1 MSQKYLDFMTLVRIF
16 ALMSKFLNDING
28 HYAVE
33 KKAILSLCDKGMAY
47 SLADLARELGTS
59 IPKISRIVGEM
70 MEEGYLADLG
80 KQESAGGRRP
90 NIYGLNPS
98 AGYFVGVDVESETIA
113 IAVTNFPGQ
122 VIHFEEKIPF
132 SLGNTEESALQ
143 MCRLVLDRLEKAQID
158 ANIIRSYG
166 VNLTGRVNHLTGYS
180 YSYYI
185 GEEKPIRDI
194 FEQGFGKKVSIE
206 NDSRGM
212 AYGEY
217 MSGIAGDAGT
227 VLFLNVGWGLGMGM
241 VLDGKLF
248 LGKSGFSGEVGHF
261 PLLDNHQICRCGKI
275 GCLETGASGLALHR
289 LVKEKLKEG
298 NPSILSSI
306 QEKGLEITLD
316 DILDAVSKEDI
327 TAIECVE
334 SIGITLGRAVAGL
347 INIFNPDMVIVGGRL
362 SVTER
367 YLMPQLKMAVN
378 KLSLNLV
385 NKDTVIKVSRLG
397 ERAGAIG
404 ASLLSKSRLLNNID

>member
-1 MSQKYLDFMTLVRIF
+1 MEKCLIVAIF
-16 ALMSKFLNDING
+16 ASMSTFLNDING
-28 HYAVE
+28 HYAAE
-33 KKAILSLCDKGMAY
+33 KKTILSLCEKGMAF
-47 SLADLARELGTS
+47 SLADLAKELGTS

-70 MEEGYLADLG
+70 LDEGYLADLG

-98 AGYFVGVDVESETIA
+98 AGYFIGIDVGQNSLS
-113 IAVTNFPGQ
+113 IAVTDFPGH
-122 VIHFEEKIPF
+122 VILFENKVPF
-132 SLGNTEESALQ
+132 RLVNTEESALE
-143 MCRLVLDRLEKAQID
+143 MCKTVLERLDRAEID
-158 ANIIRSYG
+158 RSLIRSFG
-166 VNLTGRVNHLTGYS
+166 VNLTGRVNHQTGYS

-185 GEEKPIRDI
+185 SEEKPIRDI

-217 MSGIAGDAGT
+217 MSGISGDAGT
-227 VLFLNVGWGLGMGM
+227 VLFLNVSWGLGMGM

-275 GCLETGASGLALHR
+275 GCLETGASGQALHR
-289 LVKEKLKEG
+289 LVKEKLSQG
-298 NPSILSSI
+298 HPSILGAI
-306 QEKGLEITLD
+306 QEEGRDLTLD
-316 DILDAVSKEDI
+316 NILDAVNKEDV

-334 SIGITLGRAVAGL
+334 SVGITLGRAVAGL
-347 INIFNPDMVIVGGRL
+347 INIFNPDMVIVGGKL

-385 NKDTVIKVSRLG
+385 NNDTVIKVSRLG
-397 ERAGAIG
+397 DKAGAIG

>member
-1 MSQKYLDFMTLVRIF
+1 MD
-16 ALMSKFLNDING
+16 
-28 HYAVE
+28 
-33 KKAILSLCDKGMAY
+33 
-47 SLADLARELGTS
+47 
-59 IPKISRIVGEM
+59 
-70 MEEGYLADLG
+70 EGYLADLG

-90 NIYGLNPS
+90 NVYGLNPS
-98 AGYFVGVDVESETIA
+98 AGYFVGVDVEPNTLTIA
-113 IAVTNFPGQ
+113 VSDFPGRL
-122 VIHFEEKIPF
+122 IHFEENVPYT
-132 SLGNTEESALQ
+132 LTNNEESALGLCQ
-143 MCRLVLDRLEKAQID
+143 TVLERLDEARIDR
-158 ANIIRSYG
+158 NIVRSYG
-166 VNLTGRVNHLTGYS
+166 VDLTGRVNHQTGYS

-185 GEEKPIRDI
+185 SEEKPIRDI

-217 MSGIAGDAGT
+217 MSGIAGNANT

-289 LVKEKLKEG
+289 LVREKLKDG
-298 NPSILSSI
+298 HPSILSPI
-306 QEKGLEITLD
+306 LEEGRNLTLD
-316 DILDAVSKEDI
+316 DILDAVSKEDV

-334 SIGITLGRAVAGL
+334 SVGITLGRAVAGL

-385 NKDTVIKVSRLG
+385 NNDTVIKVSKLG
-397 ERAGAIG
+397 KKAGAIG